1 MDYEEEN
8 NLLQEDKEENEKR
21 ISPGQKPRKR
31 IVGLSLVEQTR
42 PRVDMAGSLTTPLHT
57 PLHLSPSIFTCTAP
71 THPTAL
77 PLSSTT
83 ATTISTSLNL
93 PSSTPHSSTSSYTT
107 SINPSSSTSTTDSSQ
122 SSTPFHIS
130 PAHLHEELSSCYQS
144 FLYHSSRTPIF
155 ETFATDGPF
164 PPISRFTFSS
174 NPHEGLTR
182 ACSRQLD
189 DAIAEFRTTICE
201 IHANNHRRLAQ
212 MEMNKIDNL
221 VGSAKKIFDPRQVDK
236 ILSEAKRHAFNH
248 AQELKH
254 DRKRRNHRE
263 RFDRDRRHNRRR

>member
-155 ETFATDGPF
+155 ETFGHRWPFSTNFKIHFFLQPTWGTHPCLLSATWWCHSR
-164 PPISRFTFSS
+164 ISDYYLR
-174 NPHEGLTR
+174 NP
-182 ACSRQLD
+182 C
-189 DAIAEFRTTICE
+189 
-201 IHANNHRRLAQ
+201 
-212 MEMNKIDNL
+212 
-221 VGSAKKIFDPRQVDK
+221 
-236 ILSEAKRHAFNH
+236 
-248 AQELKH
+248 
-254 DRKRRNHRE
+254 
-263 RFDRDRRHNRRR
+263 